1 MCPVQIYLYQQ
12 SKGIDLILC
21 ELKRMGN
28 KKKILIVI
36 GTRPNFIKIT
46 QFKKEAKRFP
56 GLEIKIV
63 HTGQH
68 YDSKMV
74 DVFFEQ
80 FKLIPDYFLNISP
93 NTANKQISEIISKLD
108 DVLIDYQPNWVIVVG
123 DVNSTFAAAL
133 TANKLGI
140 KIAHLESGLRSF
152 DKSMPEEHNRI
163 LTDAISDL
171 FFVTEK
177 SGMDNLL
184 KEGKTTKNTFMVG
197 NTMIDTMVAFRKEIN
212 ASPILKKLAL
222 NKKNFVLMTMHR
234 PATVDT
240 KAGLQK
246 LIQLIET
253 VTQNTKVVFP
263 IHPRTISSMQYFDL
277 HAQLKKNKNLVI
289 TEPLD
294 YFSFQKLIKEAS
306 FIITDSGGI
315 QEETTFL
322 QIPCLTLRSN
332 TERPITVTLGSNE
345 LMPFDIKKIKNKIH
359 SIQAGNYKVG
369 KIPKFWDGKSTQR
382 IIKILSQVE

>member
-1 MCPVQIYLYQQ
+1 MA
-12 SKGIDLILC
+12 K
-21 ELKRMGN
+21 
-28 KKKILIVI
+28 KKKIVIVI

-46 QFKKEAKRFP
+46 QFKKEAKKFP
-56 GLEIKIV
+56 NLEIKIV

-68 YDSKMV
+68 YDSKMA

-80 FKLIPDYFLNISP
+80 FKLIPDYFLNIAPS
-93 NTANKQISEIISKLD
+93 TANKQMAEIIDKLE
-108 DVLIDYQPNWVIVVG
+108 DVLIDYQPDWVVVVG

-133 TANKLGI
+133 TANKLDI

-171 FFVTEK
+171 FFVTEQ

-184 KEGKTTKNTFMVG
+184 QEGKTKKNTFMVG
-197 NTMIDTMVAFRKEIN
+197 NTMIDTMIAFKSQIEK
-212 ASPILKKLAL
+212 ADILKKI
-222 NKKNFVLMTMHR
+222 KVKSGEFVLMTMHR
-234 PATVDT
+234 PATVDS
-240 KAGLQK
+240 KEGLKK

-253 VTQNTKVVFP
+253 ITKRYKVVFP
-263 IHPRTISSMQYFDL
+263 IHPRTVNNMEYFDL
-277 HAQLKKNKNLVI
+277 HQRLKLNKNLII

-294 YFSFQKLIKEAS
+294 YFSFQKLIKES
-306 FIITDSGGI
+306 KLIITDSGGI

-332 TERPITVTLGSNE
+332 TERPITVTVGSNE
-345 LMPFDIKKIKNKIH
+345 LIPFDINVIDQKIDTIVK
-359 SIQAGNYKVG
+359 GTYKAG

-382 IIKILSQVE
+382 IIEILNNN

>member
-1 MCPVQIYLYQQ
+1 LQALVYLEMNLMV
-12 SKGIDLILC
+12 K
-21 ELKRMGN
+21 

-46 QFKKEAKRFP
+46 QFKKEAKKFLN
-56 GLEIKIV
+56 LEIKVV

-68 YDSKMV
+68 YDTKMA

-80 FKLIPDYFLNISP
+80 FKLVPDYFLNITPS
-93 NTANKQISEIISKLD
+93 TANKQMAEIITKLE
-108 DVLIDYQPNWVIVVG
+108 DVLLDYKPNWVIVVG

-163 LTDAISDL
+163 LTDAISDM
-171 FFVTEK
+171 FFVTEQ

-184 KEGKTTKNTFMVG
+184 QEGKTHKNTFMVG
-197 NTMIDTMVAFRKEIN
+197 NTMIDTMVAFSKEIED
-212 ASPILKKLAL
+212 SKILAKIGIKKHE
-222 NKKNFVLMTMHR
+222 FVLMTMHR

-240 KAGLQK
+240 KEGLQK
-246 LIQLIET
+246 LIQLIEG
-253 VTQNTKVVFP
+253 VTEKFKVVFP
-263 IHPRTISSMQYFDL
+263 IHPRTVSSMEYFDL
-277 HAQLKKNKNLVI
+277 HERLKQNKNLVI

-294 YFSFQKLIKEAS
+294 YFSFQKLIKES
-306 FIITDSGGI
+306 KFIITDSGGI

-345 LMPFDIKKIKNKIH
+345 LMPFDIEKIKKKINTIVN
-359 SIQAGNYKVG
+359 GTYKAG
-369 KIPKFWDGKSTQR
+369 KIPKYWDGKSTER
-382 IIKILSQVE
+382 IIKILSEN